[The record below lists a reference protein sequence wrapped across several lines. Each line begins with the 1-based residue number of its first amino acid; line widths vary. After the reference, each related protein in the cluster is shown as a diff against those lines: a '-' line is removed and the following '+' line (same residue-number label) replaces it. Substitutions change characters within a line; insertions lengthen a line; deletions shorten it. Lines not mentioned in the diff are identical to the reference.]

1 MLIMAIAQRAGPFL
15 IGNESGAR
23 NETGS
28 QPGDIGGS
36 LVTRRVEETKVALRE
51 LRVNDTFDVKRPGGV
66 VDVADPTDHGRDD
79 P

>member
-1 MLIMAIAQRAGPFL
+1 VP
-15 IGNESGAR
+15 NDSGINSA
-23 NETGS
+23 
-28 QPGDIGGS
+28 PHA

-51 LRVNDTFDVKRPGGV
+51 LRVNDTFEVKRPGGV